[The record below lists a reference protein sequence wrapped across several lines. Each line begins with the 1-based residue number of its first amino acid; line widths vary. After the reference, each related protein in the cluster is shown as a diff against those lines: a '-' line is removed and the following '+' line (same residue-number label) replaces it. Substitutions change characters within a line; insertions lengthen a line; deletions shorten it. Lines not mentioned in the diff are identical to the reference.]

1 MRDWWRLQEFIL
13 PRRLIECLEQIGAD
27 CGCVPMVKQTGEE
40 QWKQVGPIKVPHEIV
55 LLGVDRGRNT
65 FRKRFPHEVEGAPV
79 LFVMPRVNDDEF
91 RRAWRCTSA
100 EADRMPGLIAL
111 LGQVCPDARDNG
123 HRRLWRGSPSAAVRH
138 ARREV
143 RLD

>member
-1 MRDWWRLQEFIL
+1 RRALLCGESGAPWLLGPSAESDQASIDDSVGNSTRGMRDWWRLQEFIL

-91 RRAWRCTSA
+91 
-100 EADRMPGLIAL
+100 
-111 LGQVCPDARDNG
+111 
-123 HRRLWRGSPSAAVRH
+123 
-138 ARREV
+138 
-143 RLD
+143 